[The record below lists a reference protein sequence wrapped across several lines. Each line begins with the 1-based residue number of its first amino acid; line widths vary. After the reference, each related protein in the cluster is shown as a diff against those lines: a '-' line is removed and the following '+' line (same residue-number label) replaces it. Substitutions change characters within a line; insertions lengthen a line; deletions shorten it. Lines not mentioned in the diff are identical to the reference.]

1 MVKTNLS
8 PGNQVLER
16 LDPIFWAA
24 MDWLYPPHCCN
35 CGRRGSVLCRSCY
48 DLLEP
53 ISKHQCAK
61 CGYPLR
67 GKADICSD
75 CQTTPPNYYQ
85 MKSWAVYTG
94 PIAKAI
100 HSLKYKNDL
109 FMGKFLANPLSD
121 IVNQSGWEIDI
132 IVPVPLSKQ
141 RLRTRGYN
149 QSALL
154 ATYLGRKLG
163 IPVSNNILRRIR
175 HTETQISLD
184 VNKRFMNLMDAF
196 YANPAKLKMKNV
208 LVIDD
213 VITTGATMH
222 NCTKAIL
229 NVGADKVY
237 CLSAART
244 TLRKPKLKKN

>member
-1 MVKTNLS
+1 LIKANLS
-8 PGNQVLER
+8 PGNNVLER
-16 LDPIFWAA
+16 LDPLFWAA

-35 CGRRGSVLCRSCY
+35 CGRRGSVICEKCY
-48 DLLEP
+48 ELIELIP
-53 ISKHQCAK
+53 QNQCAK
-61 CGYPLR
+61 CGYPIR

-75 CQTTPPNYYQ
+75 CRNSPPIFYQ
-85 MKSWAVYTG
+85 MKAWAVYTG

-100 HSLKYKNDL
+100 HSFKYKNDL
-109 FMGKFLANPLSD
+109 YMGKLLANPLCE
-121 IVNQSGWEIDI
+121 IFYQSGWEIDL
-132 IVPVPLSKQ
+132 IVPVPLSTQ
-141 RLRTRGYN
+141 RMRTRGYN

-154 ATYLGRKLG
+154 ASYLGRKIG
-163 IPVSNNILRRIR
+163 IPVSNNLLKRIR

-184 VNKRFMNLMDAF
+184 VNKRFTNLMDAF
-196 YANPAKLKMKNV
+196 YANPAKLKKKNV

-229 NVGADKVY
+229 NAGADNVY

-244 TLRKPKLKKN
+244 ILKHPKLNKK